1 MKENKNVQAEP
12 NAGQPGG
19 EGKGEFNVSVEEL
32 FTIMKT
38 ELGDKDMQIAILKLE
53 ISMLK
58 LQVKE
63 LEGEN
68 LELKER
74 LGQCK

>member
-1 MKENKNVQAEP
+1 MKENKNLQTKPSV
-12 NAGQPGG
+12 GQPEG
-19 EGKGEFNVSVEEL
+19 EGKGGFNVSVEEL
-32 FTIMKT
+32 FAIMKT

-53 ISMLK
+53 ISMLQ

-74 LGQCK
+74 LEQCK